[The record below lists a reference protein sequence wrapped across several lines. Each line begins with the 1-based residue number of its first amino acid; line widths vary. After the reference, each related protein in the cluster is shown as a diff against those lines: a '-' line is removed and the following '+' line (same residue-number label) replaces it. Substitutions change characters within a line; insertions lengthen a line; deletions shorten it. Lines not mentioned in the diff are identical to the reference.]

1 MTTSWKLKTKKA
13 ITKSMTDLVQGKGA
27 SKKRR
32 IKACL
37 IDILS
42 DGDMLTTEEI
52 HFRLDN
58 YMIHNVPVESTVG
71 TLLRSVPQIE
81 SLGRIRT
88 KSIHDPAGLTS
99 STKPV
104 QTWALR
110 SLE

>member
-1 MTTSWKLKTKKA
+1 
-13 ITKSMTDLVQGKGA
+13 
-27 SKKRR
+27 
-32 IKACL
+32 
-37 IDILS
+37 
-42 DGDMLTTEEI
+42 
-52 HFRLDN
+52 
-58 YMIHNVPVESTVG
+58 MIHNVPVESTVG